1 MKDRWGIE
9 VFQDDDWALRM
20 PDGDVF
26 CVLWY
31 MWRSP
36 FFPLPFTQVLTIRVP
51 DSGVGI
57 LSSSLFEL
65 REIENYWLV
74 REIYVALILSSVF
87 AVFEARFTS
96 RYLMQNVHKS

>member
-1 MKDRWGIE
+1 MMIGHSE
-9 VFQDDDWALRM
+9 CRM
-20 PDGDVF
+20 GMCSVF
-26 CVLWY
+26 CGICGGLL
-31 MWRSP
+31 